1 MIWREKG
8 RCPRLRDPPPV
19 SASKAWEGNNVLDA
33 RPTLRCE
40 EKENRGEKLEK
51 ANGGTEREED
61 REREG

>member
-19 SASKAWEGNNVLDA
+19 PASKAWEGNNVLDA

-40 EKENRGEKLEK
+40 EKGYKGEKL
-51 ANGGTEREED
+51 GR
-61 REREG
+61 